1 MNNEHDEL
9 LNDLINYYDDESD
22 NGDTIVINTA
32 EMPDDNLGDTVVV
45 NTDEVLAAEI
55 ESPDSAQDTIQIN
68 LEGSSMPE
76 IPKEEV
82 LGTLDRAGRPIE
94 APPVSRAVRRS
105 IDIDAPAY
113 KAPQH
118 TPAAQRPDGIWYALK
133 PLWVTLIACAT
144 IMASIHFYITDT
156 GPIGIYKRNF
166 SYNMSLILKVFGVES
181 DNYELPTPLSDE
193 TGSLSDVLSATGLVI
208 TAHAEEEFEQAQY
221 KEISKKKAT
230 IPFPGAD
237 LAKFHTYDDGV
248 VCAKTNYICFLDKNG
263 NKKWEYQ
270 TPISDPIL
278 EANGK
283 YVILAAKN
291 STQLSLYK
299 KGKLVYSLDA
309 PNAIKAC
316 AVSEKGDVAVVM
328 DKPAYKGAV
337 SAFNTKGEE
346 IFSWISGTNYITSVS
361 IAKNRQISV
370 SLVSTEDSVKSYVM
384 IFDVFTPDPISGAEL
399 KDTLI
404 YSTSTYKNNTYA
416 YGDNSI
422 SSINKHGE
430 IKYNI
435 SFDNMKVSHSAED
448 ENGWRS
454 VTYTDNHLPHINVY
468 DHRGRLRHSVAS
480 ESTADYTDL
489 FKSVVV
495 YNNGRDVICGKAS
508 SKTKTKYTAPMS
520 VKNLVMISKDTYMVA
535 YENSLE
541 FIKI

>member
-9 LNDLINYYDDESD
+9 LNDLINYYDDETDSG
-22 NGDTIVINTA
+22 NTIVLNTA
-32 EMPDDNLGDTVVV
+32 EIEENYLDNTIIVDTDKIPVSDNEDTSFGD
-45 NTDEVLAAEI
+45 E
-55 ESPDSAQDTIQIN
+55 TIQID
-68 LEGSSMPE
+68 LSTVPAPE

-82 LGTLDRAGRPIE
+82 LGSLDRAGRPIE
-94 APPVSRAVRRS
+94 APPVSRVVRRS
-105 IDIDAPAY
+105 IDVDAPVYRAS
-113 KAPQH
+113 AP
-118 TPAAQRPDGIWYALK
+118 TAPKRPDGIWYALK

-144 IMASIHFYITDT
+144 IIASINFYITDT

-166 SYNMSLILKVFGVES
+166 SYNMSLILKVFGVEKDPYSIPSSFPIEESRIS
-181 DNYELPTPLSDE
+181 DI
-193 TGSLSDVLSATGLVI
+193 LSATGLVV
-208 TAHAEEEFEQAQY
+208 TAHAEEDVIRTEY

-230 IPFPGAD
+230 VPFQGAD
-237 LAKFHTYDDGV
+237 LAKFHTYDNGV
-248 VCAKTNYICFLDKNG
+248 VCAKTNYICFFDKNG
-263 NKKWEYQ
+263 TKKQEYQ
-270 TPISDPIL
+270 TPISEPIL

-299 KGKLVYSLDA
+299 NGKPVYSLDA
-309 PNAIKAC
+309 PNTIKTC

-337 SAFNTKGEE
+337 SAFNAKGEE

-361 IAKNRQISV
+361 ITKNRQISV

-384 IFDVFTPDPISGAEL
+384 VFDVFTPDPINGAEF

-404 YSTSTYKNNTYA
+404 YSTSAYKNTTYA

-435 SFDNMKVSHSAED
+435 TFDNKEISHTAED
-448 ENGWRS
+448 ENGWRA
-454 VTYTDNHLPHINVY
+454 VMYTENHLPHISVY
-468 DHRGRLRHSVAS
+468 DRGGRLRCSAPAESVADC
-480 ESTADYTDL
+480 ADLY
-489 FKSVVV
+489 KSVVV
-495 YNNGRDVICGKAS
+495 YNNGRDIICGKANS
-508 SKTKTKYTAPMS
+508 RTKTKYTAPMS
-520 VKNLVMISKDTYMVA
+520 VKNLVMINKDTYMVA

-541 FIKI
+541 FIRI